1 MMHSARPAWL
11 THSPFAH
18 RGLHDL
24 VRGVPENT
32 LPAFEA
38 SVSAGYGIELDV
50 QQLGD
55 GTLVVFH
62 DDDLKRAAGVD
73 LALRTLSRQ
82 QLSSHALFGTS
93 ARAPLL
99 SEVLRAV
106 DARVP
111 IMLEIKHR
119 GHTTEIAQAVHREI
133 QDYRGALA
141 VQSFNPFVVAW
152 FRRRGQGIPLGQ
164 LGGPLADD
172 HLALLERAASRR
184 LLTLVVSR
192 PDFLNYDLRALPD
205 RWVSCVVACT
215 GLPLLCWTI
224 RTDSDRS
231 KAERLRL
238 NYVFEGIRP

>member
-1 MMHSARPAWL
+1 
-11 THSPFAH
+11 
-18 RGLHDL
+18 L

-73 LALRTLSRQ
+73 LALRKLSRE
-82 QLSSHALFGTS
+82 QLSNHALFGTS

-99 SEVLRAV
+99 SEVLEVV

-111 IMLEIKHR
+111 IMLEVKHR
-119 GHTTEIAQAVHREI
+119 GRSTEIAQAVHREI
-133 QDYRGALA
+133 RDYRGPLA

-152 FRRRGQGIPLGQ
+152 FRRRGRSVPLGQ

-172 HLALLERAASRR
+172 NLATLERAASRR
-184 LLTLVVSR
+184 LLTLIVSR

-205 RWVSCVVACT
+205 PWVSCVVACT
-215 GLPLLCWTI
+215 RLPLLCWTVCS
-224 RTDSDRS
+224 DADRS
-231 KAERLRL
+231 KAEKLRL